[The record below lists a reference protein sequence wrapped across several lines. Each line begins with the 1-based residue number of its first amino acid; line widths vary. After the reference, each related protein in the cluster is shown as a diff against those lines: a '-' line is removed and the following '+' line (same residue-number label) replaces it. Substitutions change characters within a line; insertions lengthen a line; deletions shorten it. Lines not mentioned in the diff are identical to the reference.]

1 MEPLRRVISR
11 VRRMLRSWLF
21 DVALAVVLAVF
32 VAFDVATTADWPEPR
47 AASAV
52 LAVLSA
58 ASLAARRIWPLT
70 SFAGALGGLAAV
82 YVALGHYETGSSVL
96 IALVATYSA
105 AAYGRNLPFVLAV
118 VAGFSATAGLR
129 QPPGEAVADFVWTFV
144 ALSLPLAVGFTAR
157 RLRGQAELAEEQ
169 ARALE
174 QEQIERAE
182 AAAERERKRIA
193 RELHDL
199 LNHSLS
205 VLILQ
210 AGAAEQVVDSDPGK
224 AREALAVLRATGQEA
239 LDELGRL
246 VGLIRDDSSL
256 DRAPQPTLA
265 DLDRMVNAARAGG
278 VAIQM
283 RIEGEVRRLP
293 AAVELNAYRV
303 VQEGITNALKHA
315 RGTDVTVLLKY
326 GDDGIEIEVTDTA
339 ASSSV
344 ATGSRHGLIGLRE
357 RVAVFGGELHAGPQP
372 GGGWT
377 MRAWIPVAR

>member
-1 MEPLRRVISR
+1 
-11 VRRMLRSWLF
+11 MLGSWLF
-21 DVALAVVLAVF
+21 DVALAIALAVSA
-32 VAFDVATTADWPEPR
+32 VFDVATTADWPEPR

-118 VAGFSATAGLR
+118 VVGFSATAGLR
-129 QPPGEAVADFVWTFV
+129 QPAVEAVADFIWTFV

-157 RLRGQAELAEEQ
+157 RLRGQAELAEER

-174 QEQIERAE
+174 REQVVQAE
-182 AAAERERKRIA
+182 AAAEQERQRIA

-210 AGAAEQVVDSDPGK
+210 AGAAEQVLDNDPGK
-224 AREALAVLRATGQEA
+224 AREALAALRATGQEA

-246 VGLIRDDSSL
+246 VGLIRDDSGL

-265 DLDRMVNAARAGG
+265 DLDRMVNAARTGG
-278 VAIQM
+278 IAIQM

-315 RGTDVTVLLKY
+315 RGTNVAVLLNY
-326 GDDGIEIEVTDTA
+326 SDDGVEIQVTDTA
-339 ASSSV
+339 ASSTA
-344 ATGSRHGLIGLRE
+344 ATGSGHGLIGLRE
-357 RVAVFGGELHAGPQP
+357 RVAVFGGELQAGPHP

-377 MRAWIPVAR
+377 VRAWIPVAR